1 MNEEL
6 KNKINEKKDTF
17 IDAAKEKGNAL
28 LEWCIDNPLKAGII
42 FSILTKVGKTAVSE
56 HKYRRD
62 ERKRH
67 TREYDPSLGLYYDLK
82 RPLTNRE
89 KLELSRRHQNGES
102 IGDILN
108 SFNVL
113 Y

>member
-56 HKYRRD
+56 C
-62 ERKRH
+62 
-67 TREYDPSLGLYYDLK
+67 
-82 RPLTNRE
+82 
-89 KLELSRRHQNGES
+89 
-102 IGDILN
+102 
-108 SFNVL
+108 VL
-113 Y
+113 YTDGINRVFRVSPLFCGKLR